1 MRIVSIAEIKAH
13 FSAYVKESQ
22 SGPVIV
28 TCNGKPAAVLLNIV
42 DEDELEGLLMAY
54 SPRFQALLRAARQE
68 IQTTGGIPHD
78 DFWREMDAENAE
90 APAPPKRRAR
100 TAGKVRSR
108 QTGTLKRMPTKETPT
123 ALVR

>member
-42 DEDELEGLLMAY
+42 DEDELEGLLLAY
-54 SPRFQALLRAARQE
+54 SPKFQALLRAARQE
-68 IQTTGGIPHD
+68 IQTGGGIPHD
-78 DFWREMDAENAE
+78 DFWRELDAEYAE
-90 APAPPKRRAR
+90 APAPAKGRAR
-100 TAGKVRSR
+100 TAGKPRSR
-108 QTGTLKRMPTKETPT
+108 QTGTLKRVPTKKAPT